1 MIHFPPLDVGPF
13 GDKKGKERKRKV
25 DQHHHGAREKGKE
38 EEGKKG
44 KGMTIISFLPEYID

>member
-1 MIHFPPLDVGPF
+1 MGPF